1 MICHYLFFNNGFK
14 FQDYVCNVCHYFTM
28 LCIDI
33 NNITIISVKNVYH
46 RCIIHNIRKS
56 GASDLLKNSVLE
68 DRGYIEKIL
77 PYILTLFKAIFLPCL
92 FGYT

>member
-1 MICHYLFFNNGFK
+1 
-14 FQDYVCNVCHYFTM
+14 M
-28 LCIDI
+28 LCINI

-77 PYILTLFKAIFLPCL
+77 PYILTLFKAIFFTL
-92 FGYT
+92 FVWLYIKWLIV